1 MPLFLWGIVS
11 IPALKGQPPPGEHT
25 RELLAL
31 PARLGGL
38 GLTNPAASVKDQ
50 RTASQQISAPLVDGI
65 INQDHQLDDCHSV
78 QQSIKRRIQ
87 HMKYM
92 KQKEDAKNLQHNLP
106 NPLQRSIELSQ
117 EKGASTRLTA
127 LPIDEHGFAL
137 HKAAFR
143 DSLSLRYG
151 WPLQNSPSHC
161 SCGQPF
167 SVEHALTCK
176 TGGFP
181 AVRHNEVRDITATLL
196 TEVCHGVTTEP
207 HLQPLSGE
215 SLSHRSAITEDA
227 DSASHSSEPL
237 LCLSGERD
245 HPDTTQ
251 PLNVQLTFS
260 LWKATSTNSLVAY
273 MYHNLFCMPFI
284 PLLFF
289 FYFSRKKRNKLKKSI
304 YGSLVEFSVLQ

>member
-1 MPLFLWGIVS
+1 MIYIYTQTDSGRVELTRWGSLTLAPIIGAEQSANVFSTKFTETRKFSPSKPFRYTYTILLLLCHAQYIVRS
-11 IPALKGQPPPGEHT
+11 CEYIRILKP
-25 RELLAL
+25 
-31 PARLGGL
+31 
-38 GLTNPAASVKDQ
+38 
-50 RTASQQISAPLVDGI
+50 SQQISAPLVDRI

-92 KQKEDAKNLQHNLP
+92 KQKEDAKNLQRNLP

-117 EKGASTRLTA
+117 EKGASTWLTA
-127 LPIDEHGFAL
+127 LPINEHGFAL

-215 SLSHRSAITEDA
+215 SLSHRSAITEDGA
-227 DSASHSSEPL
+227 RLDVAMYGFWGGRFEKAFVDVRVFNPSAQSNRHGPLSS
-237 LCLSGERD
+237 
-245 HPDTTQ
+245 
-251 PLNVQLTFS
+251 V
-260 LWKATSTNSLVAY
+260 Y
-273 MYHNLFCMPFI
+273 
-284 PLLFF
+284 
-289 FYFSRKKRNKLKKSI
+289 RKHEQEKRRH
-304 YGSLVEFSVLQ
+304 YD